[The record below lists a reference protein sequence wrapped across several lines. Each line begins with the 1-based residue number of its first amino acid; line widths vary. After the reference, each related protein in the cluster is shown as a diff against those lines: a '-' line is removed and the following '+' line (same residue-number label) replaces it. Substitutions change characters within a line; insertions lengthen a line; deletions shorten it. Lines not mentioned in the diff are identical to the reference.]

1 MRGGTVEIDLS
12 LEGADASADEL
23 RSLQSWLAEEDELRG
38 LVQGRESP
46 PAADRLGPVL
56 EALEVVTGPAA
67 GVMTAS
73 VVAWLRSRVGD
84 VKLIVTPRR
93 GERIELQAKNVRSLD
108 AEELAALTAQLT
120 KAAQGAR
127 EP

>member
-1 MRGGTVEIDLS
+1 MEIDLS

-108 AEELAALTAQLT
+108 AEELSALTAQLT